1 MKDGTSVS
9 IQLMLEL
16 ELERTDFKISEGK
29 LI

>member
-16 ELERTDFKISEGK
+16 ELERTDLKILEGK